1 MMSVFAYRK
10 QIKLKKEF
18 DDIYAALR
26 KSKVEVGNHS
36 YHCISVNN
44 KFAFVPKADTFLA
57 GNSAI
62 PNVTAVVV
70 ETETDY
76 KVDLEFSALPFARI
90 FSIIFAIFAAVIG
103 IICIIPSLQSGTFNL
118 GIVICGGL
126 ILFDYVFIRIGLILN
141 SKRFISELLYELT
154 GK

>member
-1 MMSVFAYRK
+1 MMSVFTYRK

-18 DDIYAALR
+18 GDIYAALR

-36 YHCISVNN
+36 YHCISVDN
-44 KFAFVPKADTFLA
+44 KFVFVPKADSFLA

-62 PNVTAVVV
+62 PNVTAVVE

-90 FSIIFAIFAAVIG
+90 FSTIFAIFAAVIG

-118 GIVICGGL
+118 GVVICGGL
-126 ILFDYVFIRIGLILN
+126 ILFDYVSIRVGLILN

>member
-1 MMSVFAYRK
+1 MMSVFTYRK

-62 PNVTAVVV
+62 PNVTATVE

-76 KVDLEFSALPFARI
+76 KVDLEFSALPFVRI
-90 FSIIFAIFAAVIG
+90 FSIIFTIFAAVIG

-126 ILFDYVFIRIGLILN
+126 ILFNYVSIRIGLILN

>member
-1 MMSVFAYRK
+1 MASIFKYKK
-10 QIKLKKEF
+10 QISLKKEF

-62 PNVTAVVV
+62 PNVTAVVE

-76 KVDLEFSALPFARI
+76 KVDLEFSALPFVRI
-90 FSIIFAIFAAVIG
+90 FSTIFAIFAAVIG

-126 ILFDYVFIRIGLILN
+126 ILFEYVFIRVGLILN

>member
-1 MMSVFAYRK
+1 MMSVFTYRK

-18 DDIYAALR
+18 DDIYAALL

-36 YHCISVNN
+36 YHCIGVDN

-62 PNVTAVVV
+62 PNVTATVE

-90 FSIIFAIFAAVIG
+90 FSTIFAIYAAVIG

>member
-76 KVDLEFSALPFARI
+76 KINLEFSALPFARI
-90 FSIIFAIFAAVIG
+90 FSIIFAIFSAALG
-103 IICIIPSLQSGTFNL
+103 IMSIIAALQSGTFNL

-126 ILFDYVFIRIGLILN
+126 ILFEYVFIRVGLILN

>member
-62 PNVTAVVV
+62 PNVTAVVE

-76 KVDLEFSALPFARI
+76 KVDLEFFALPFVRI
-90 FSIIFAIFAAVIG
+90 FSTIFAIFAAALG
-103 IICIIPSLQSGTFNL
+103 IMSIIAALQSGTFNL
-118 GIVICGGL
+118 GVVICGGL
-126 ILFDYVFIRIGLILN
+126 ILFEYVFIRVGLILN

>member
-1 MMSVFAYRK
+1 MASIFKYKK
-10 QIKLKKEF
+10 QISLKKEF
-18 DDIYAALR
+18 DDIYAALL

-62 PNVTAVVV
+62 PNVTATVE

-90 FSIIFAIFAAVIG
+90 FSTIFAIFAAVIG
-103 IICIIPSLQSGTFNL
+103 IIGIIPSLQSGTFE

>member
-1 MMSVFAYRK
+1 MASIFKYKK
-10 QIKLKKEF
+10 QISLKREF
-18 DDIYAALR
+18 GDIYDALR
-26 KSKVEVGNHS
+26 KSKIEVGNHS

-44 KFAFVPKADTFLA
+44 RFAFVTKPDTFLA

-62 PNVTAVVV
+62 PNVTATVE

-76 KVDLEFSALPFARI
+76 KVNLEFFALPFVRI
-90 FSIIFAIFAAVIG
+90 FSIIFAIFAAVVG
-103 IICIIPSLQSGTFNL
+103 IICIIPSLQSGTLNL
-118 GIVICGGL
+118 GVVICCGL
-126 ILFDYVFIRIGLILN
+126 ILFEYVLIRVGLILN

>member
-1 MMSVFAYRK
+1 MASIFKYKK
-10 QIKLKKEF
+10 QISLKKEF

-36 YHCISVNN
+36 YHCISVDN
-44 KFAFVPKADTFLA
+44 KFAFVPKSDTFLA

-62 PNVTAVVV
+62 PNVTAVVE

-76 KVDLEFSALPFARI
+76 KVDFEFSALPFARI

-126 ILFDYVFIRIGLILN
+126 ILFDYVLIRVGLISN

>member
-1 MMSVFAYRK
+1 MASIFKYKK
-10 QIKLKKEF
+10 QISLKKEF

-36 YHCISVNN
+36 YHCINVNN

-62 PNVTAVVV
+62 PNVTAVVE

-90 FSIIFAIFAAVIG
+90 FSTIFAIFAAVIG
-103 IICIIPSLQSGTFNL
+103 ITGMITSLQSGTFNV

-141 SKRFISELLYELT
+141 SERCISELVYELT

>member
-1 MMSVFAYRK
+1 MPYKSSILFK
-10 QIKLKKEF
+10 IKDIHSGWIDGYIREDKKNVEFSYSYMTDFLGDLLEEVLCVLDNKKEF
-18 DDIYAALR
+18 DDIYAALH

-62 PNVTAVVV
+62 PNVTAVVE

-90 FSIIFAIFAAVIG
+90 FSTIFAIFAAVIG
-103 IICIIPSLQSGTFNL
+103 VASITSEP
-118 GIVICGGL
+118 L
-126 ILFDYVFIRIGLILN
+126 I
-141 SKRFISELLYELT
+141 
-154 GK
+154 

>member
-1 MMSVFAYRK
+1 MMSVFTYRK

-36 YHCISVNN
+36 YRCISVDN

-62 PNVTAVVV
+62 PNVTATVE

-76 KVDLEFSALPFARI
+76 KINLEFSALPFARI
-90 FSIIFAIFAAVIG
+90 FSIIFAIFAAALGIMG
-103 IICIIPSLQSGTFNL
+103 IIAALQSGTFNL
-118 GIVICGGL
+118 GVVICGGL
-126 ILFDYVFIRIGLILN
+126 ILFEYVFIRVGLILN